1 MVSPSPMPLPDLREL
16 TQVTPERFHPIAA
29 FYQPDGCTVHHGRDA
44 TWPAFRHDAADA
56 DVLLFATHAEALD
69 APGADPMNSYIALA
83 PAPGHDGLL
92 RARDL
97 LGMDLGAQV
106 AILSACRTGAGQLT
120 GDGLIGL
127 SRAFL
132 TAGPSTL
139 LMTLYETGE
148 LTSLDLMYRFHAH
161 WKGGGV
167 TAAAALRRAQCEL
180 HQESRGRQPHL
191 WAPFVLFGLDTT
203 PEEA

>member
-1 MVSPSPMPLPDLREL
+1 M
-16 TQVTPERFHPIAA
+16 TPERFHQIAA
-29 FYQPDGCTVHHGRDA
+29 FYQPDGCVVHHGPDA
-44 TWPAFRHDAADA
+44 TGPAFRHDAADA
-56 DVLLFATHAEALD
+56 DVLSFATHAEALD
-69 APGADPMNSYIALA
+69 APGTDPMNSFIALA
-83 PAPGHDGLL
+83 PSPGGDDGLL
-92 RARDL
+92 RARDI
-97 LGMDLGAQV
+97 LGLDLGAHV

-148 LTSLDLMYRFHAH
+148 LISLDLMYRFHAH

-167 TAAAALRRAQCEL
+167 TAAAALRKALFEL
-180 HQESRGRQPHL
+180 HHESRGRQPHL